1 MFFRNDVKRCE
12 TIQGETFHLV
22 KTFPWERFRFCI
34 HRGRNMKLIMVWTVT
49 IIVILDQQLFQQ
61 PRNLLFWTMKK
72 RRATPTTPTTQPEPD
87 LATFKQLVVDSQ
99 LSKVKDPKKLPIII
113 FLDDWGEKL
122 GSGWLRRLVS
132 SGVISGK
139 HLTGYEIK
147 IVGHL
152 AVILST
158 SGEPK
163 WATKLSFAF
172 KCAAS
177 TVRHAVQRYIEDLL
191 KPSAAAAITDM
202 PHSAPLLMQTP
213 TSHAPAK
220 KRSRIPEAS
229 NEREIEVVLMD
240 VDEHYSTSLNN
251 SSSEASPTLPK
262 TQQHDSSDDAPQ
274 SQTRWQRIIASER
287 GSIQNEI
294 ILTSSHFRLSCD
306 KPVIN
311 RISLNIA
318 TQTNSRSTYWRGSL

>member
-1 MFFRNDVKRCE
+1 LDNEETTSYSYNSHDATRTRPCDVQTTCRGFP
-12 TIQGETFHLV
+12 TIE
-22 KTFPWERFRFCI
+22 
-34 HRGRNMKLIMVWTVT
+34 
-49 IIVILDQQLFQQ
+49 
-61 PRNLLFWTMKK
+61 
-72 RRATPTTPTTQPEPD
+72 
-87 LATFKQLVVDSQ
+87 
-99 LSKVKDPKKLPIII
+99 VKDPKKLPIII

-220 KRSRIPEAS
+220 KRSRIPEES

-240 VDEHYSTSLNN
+240 VDEHSSTSLNN
-251 SSSEASPTLPK
+251 SSSEASPTPQEPAIRPRLLFEAMDATYHTPLPK